1 MKYII
6 IGLGNYGRVL
16 ALDLTALGNEVIG
29 ADMNEGVVD
38 KIKDSIAGAFVMDST
53 DEHALSALP
62 LKEVDVVIVAIGENF
77 GASIKTVALL
87 KQRKVEKLYARAIDE
102 VHKAILEAFSIEKI
116 LTPEEWAAK
125 NLVQTFDFGTS
136 VETFRIDKDY
146 AVIKF
151 TVPDRLTGY
160 FVNRL
165 GIQDEF
171 QLKIIGLQRSKQ
183 ITNALGI
190 SIMENDI
197 LNGLEVDEKIQTGD
211 ELICYGRYSDFRKFW
226 KTVS

>member
-29 ADMNEGVVD
+29 ADINEGVVD

-53 DEHALSALP
+53 DEHSLSALP

-116 LTPEEWAAK
+116 LAPEESAAK
-125 NLVQTFDFGTS
+125 KLVQTFDFGTN

-146 AVIKF
+146 AVVKF
-151 TVPDRLTGY
+151 LVPDRLIGY

-165 GIQDEF
+165 GMQDEF
-171 QLKIIGLQRSKQ
+171 QLKIIGLQRAKQ
-183 ITNALGI
+183 MTNSLGI
-190 SIMENDI
+190 SITEKDV
-197 LNGLEVDEKIQTGD
+197 LNELATDEKIEAGD

>member
-38 KIKDSIAGAFVMDST
+38 KMKDSIAGAFVMDAT

-102 VHKAILEAFSIEKI
+102 VHKAILEAFCIEKI
-116 LTPEEWAAK
+116 LTPEECAAK
-125 NLVQTFDFGTS
+125 NLVQTFDFGTG

-151 TVPDRLTGY
+151 TVPDRLIGY

-171 QLKIIGLQRSKQ
+171 RLKIIGLQRSKQ

-190 SIMENDI
+190 SITEKDI
-197 LNGLEVDEKIQTGD
+197 LNGLEVDEKIQPGD
-211 ELICYGRYSDFRKFW
+211 DLICYGRYSDFRKFW